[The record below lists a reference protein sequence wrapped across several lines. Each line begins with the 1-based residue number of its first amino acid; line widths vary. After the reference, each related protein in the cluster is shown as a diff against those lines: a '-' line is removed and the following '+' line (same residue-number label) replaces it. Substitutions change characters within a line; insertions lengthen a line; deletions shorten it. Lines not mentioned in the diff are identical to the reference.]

1 MVEIHEPHAMDY
13 QAFNRLTR
21 KPRRMT
27 ITLPDK
33 TFNDLAARSYR
44 EGRSMSNLSAFLL
57 EQAMEQTDGS
67 QPVE

>member
-1 MVEIHEPHAMDY
+1 MVEIHEPHAMDH

-33 TFNDLAARSYR
+33 IFQGLAERSYR
-44 EGRSMSNLSAFLL
+44 EGRSMSNLSAYLL
-57 EQAMEQTDGS
+57 EQALDDSDQ
-67 QPVE
+67 QPCE